1 MKIFS
6 LLAGPFF
13 YLLLGAS
20 PGADTAAAL
29 LDNYAILDSEA
40 IETAAPAELSAEASV
55 FESIGIGIA
64 LSIAQCESVE
74 FCFLALEQSEIQ
86 ELIDL
91 LVYRIET
98 LDMRRRQAGGSDG
111 LDGILGAYVGQRDN
125 YTGYLEKLRRLRA
138 AEAAGRAES
147 IESDLNFFADEELV
161 DDEGLGAAESPES

>member
-1 MKIFS
+1 MRIFS

-29 LDNYAILDSEA
+29 LDNYAILDREA

-91 LVYRIET
+91 LAYRIET
-98 LDMRRRQAGGSDG
+98 LDARRRAGGSEG

-125 YTGYLEKLRRLRA
+125 YTGYLEKLRRLR
-138 AEAAGRAES
+138 AAGRAES

>member
-1 MKIFS
+1 MRIFS

-20 PGADTAAAL
+20 PGADTSAAL
-29 LDNYAILDSEA
+29 LDNYAILDREA

-91 LVYRIET
+91 LAYRIET
-98 LDMRRRQAGGSDG
+98 LDARRRAGGSEG

>member
-1 MKIFS
+1 MRIFS

-29 LDNYAILDSEA
+29 LDNYAILDREA

-91 LVYRIET
+91 LAYRIET
-98 LDMRRRQAGGSDG
+98 LDARRRAGGSEG

>member
-1 MKIFS
+1 MRIFS

-29 LDNYAILDSEA
+29 LDNYAILDREA

-91 LVYRIET
+91 LAYRIET
-98 LDMRRRQAGGSDG
+98 LDARRRAGSSEG

>member
-1 MKIFS
+1 MRIFS

-29 LDNYAILDSEA
+29 LDNYAILDREA

-91 LVYRIET
+91 LAYRIET
-98 LDMRRRQAGGSDG
+98 LDARRQAGGSDG

>member
-1 MKIFS
+1 MRIFS

-29 LDNYAILDSEA
+29 LDNYAILDREA

-91 LVYRIET
+91 LAYRIET
-98 LDMRRRQAGGSDG
+98 LDARRRAGASEE

-161 DDEGLGAAESPES
+161 DDEELGAAESPES

>member
-1 MKIFS
+1 MRIFS

-29 LDNYAILDSEA
+29 LDNYAILDREA

-91 LVYRIET
+91 LAYRIET
-98 LDMRRRQAGGSDG
+98 LDARRRAGGSEG

-161 DDEGLGAAESPES
+161 DDEGLGAVESPES

>member
-1 MKIFS
+1 MRRFS

-20 PGADTAAAL
+20 PRADTAAAL
-29 LDNYAILDSEA
+29 LDNYAILDREA

-91 LVYRIET
+91 LAYRIET
-98 LDMRRRQAGGSDG
+98 LDARQRAGGSDG

-125 YTGYLEKLRRLRA
+125 YTGYLEKLRRLRV